1 MHSLKQKVKNKARVE
16 GSICEAYLV
25 EETSTFAS
33 FYYPSDIETRRTRIP
48 CNVDAGDGCSSSSSP
63 ISIFNY
69 PGRACGKSI
78 QFYLDERD
86 MKAAHLYILLNCEEV
101 QPYLE

>member
-1 MHSLKQKVKNKARVE
+1 ME

-33 FYYPSDIETRRTRIP
+33 FYYPDHVETRRARIP
-48 CNVDAGDGCSSSSSP
+48 RNLEVGEGSSRAPP

-69 PGRACGKSI
+69 SEREIGKCMTY
-78 QFYLDERD
+78 YLNQRD
-86 MKAAHLYILLNCEEV
+86 FDAAQLYVLQNYEEV
-101 QPYLE
+101 QLYFE